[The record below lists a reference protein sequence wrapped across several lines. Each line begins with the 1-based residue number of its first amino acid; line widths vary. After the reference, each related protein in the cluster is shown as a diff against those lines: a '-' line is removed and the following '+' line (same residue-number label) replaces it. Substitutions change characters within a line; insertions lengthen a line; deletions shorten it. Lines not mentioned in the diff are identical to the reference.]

1 MPLPGGPLR
10 QDQNA
15 TDDAD
20 QQYPSFIDI
29 ETASALLSA

>member
-1 MPLPGGPLR
+1 MRLPGGPLR

-15 TDDAD
+15 TDAD
-20 QQYPSFIDI
+20 QQYPSFIDL